1 MKYIFLLFMI
11 TTFNSF
17 SQEITKKKERRILQF
32 KTLEIVRDEIPYDS
46 PEQFVFEFKNKGKK
60 PITIQGV
67 ITSCGCTAAEKPS
80 EPIQPRKKS
89 KIVVSYDTKR
99 VGEFIK
105 TITVTSDI
113 APPVVLTF
121 KGKVKEKGQ

>member
-46 PEQFVFEFKNKGKK
+46 PEQFVFEFKNEGKK

-67 ITSCGCTAAEKPS
+67 STSCGCTAAEKPS

-113 APPVVLTF
+113 APPVVLTI

>member
-67 ITSCGCTAAEKPS
+67 STSCGCTAAEKPS

-105 TITVTSDI
+105 IITVTSDI
-113 APPVVLTF
+113 APPVVLTI

>member
-32 KTLEIVRDEIPYDS
+32 KTLEIVRDDIPYDS

-67 ITSCGCTAAEKPS
+67 STSCGCTAAEKPS

-113 APPVVLTF
+113 APPVVLTI

>member
-32 KTLEIVRDEIPYDS
+32 KTLEIVRDNIPYDS

-67 ITSCGCTAAEKPS
+67 STSCGCTAAEKPS

-113 APPVVLTF
+113 APPVVLTI

>member
-1 MKYIFLLFMI
+1 MKYILLLFMI

-32 KTLEIVRDEIPYDS
+32 KTLEIVRDDIPYDS

-67 ITSCGCTAAEKPS
+67 STSCGCTAAEKPS

-113 APPVVLTF
+113 APPVVLTI

>member
-1 MKYIFLLFMI
+1 MI
-11 TTFNSF
+11 ATFNSF

-32 KTLEIVRDEIPYDS
+32 KTLEIVRDDIPYDS

-67 ITSCGCTAAEKPS
+67 STSCGCTAAEKPS
-80 EPIQPRKKS
+80 ESIQPRKKS

-113 APPVVLTF
+113 APPVVLTI

>member
-17 SQEITKKKERRILQF
+17 SQEISQKKERRILQF

-67 ITSCGCTAAEKPS
+67 STSCGCTAAEKPS

-113 APPVVLTF
+113 APPIVLTI

>member
-1 MKYIFLLFMI
+1 MI

-46 PEQFVFEFKNKGKK
+46 PEQFVFEFKNEGKK

-67 ITSCGCTAAEKPS
+67 STSCGCTAAEKPS

-113 APPVVLTF
+113 APPVVLTI

>member
-1 MKYIFLLFMI
+1 MI

-17 SQEITKKKERRILQF
+17 SQEISQKKERRILQF

-67 ITSCGCTAAEKPS
+67 STSCGCTAAEKPS

-113 APPVVLTF
+113 APPVVLTI